1 MLAVRFSG
9 KAANITIDDSRNV
22 SGGKINKPGPIRRR
36 LTDFRTRLQQNFA
49 FENDYLPHEIRNHF
63 LMALSRI
70 WSAFVIIAVLVA
82 SFQWLAYG
90 NKVIFN
96 KMVVGRADDT
106 YPYVLTGYE
115 KDTTKASRDA
125 FVSAVKPFGFVRK
138 DSAKDFRFIVADD
151 VASDTVKALKRLV
164 PDATVYTYAYVRT
177 VGSKPVDGIIETC
190 KSAVNICIGLIGIM
204 ALFMGFMSIAER
216 AGGIRFLSRIIGP
229 FFSRLFPGVPK
240 DHPANG
246 HMMMNFSANLL
257 GLDNAATPFGLKA
270 MESLQELNPDKQTAS
285 NAQVMF
291 LCLHASGL
299 TLIPVAIIAARAAL
313 KAGNPTDIFVP
324 CMMATFVATIAALF
338 VVSFKQKINVLQPVI
353 LGWVGGVSAVIT
365 ALVLYLTSLD
375 ADRVQV
381 VSGIIGNGILLLI
394 LFLIILAGVYKRVN
408 VFDAFVDGAR
418 GGFETA
424 VRIIP
429 YLVGMLVAIS
439 TLRTSGTF
447 DAVINGIK
455 YLFSALGAD
464 TRFIDGLP
472 TALIKPLS
480 GSGARGMMIDTM
492 KTFGPD
498 SFPGRLACVL
508 QGSSDTTF
516 YVIAV
521 YFGAVGIRNTRYAVG
536 AMLLA
541 DLVGIITS
549 ILLCYLFFG

>member
-1 MLAVRFSG
+1 M
-9 KAANITIDDSRNV
+9 ITDD
-22 SGGKINKPGPIRRR
+22 P
-36 LTDFRTRLQQNFA
+36 Q
-49 FENDYLPHEIRNHF
+49 
-63 LMALSRI
+63 
-70 WSAFVIIAVLVA
+70 
-82 SFQWLAYG
+82 
-90 NKVIFN
+90 
-96 KMVVGRADDT
+96 
-106 YPYVLTGYE
+106 
-115 KDTTKASRDA
+115 
-125 FVSAVKPFGFVRK
+125 
-138 DSAKDFRFIVADD
+138 
-151 VASDTVKALKRLV
+151 SDTVKKLKAIV
-164 PDATVYTYAYVRT
+164 PEATIYTYNYVRT
-177 VGSKPVDGIIETC
+177 IGSKPVDGIIETC

-270 MESLQELNPDKQTAS
+270 MESLQELNPNKEVAT
-285 NAQVMF
+285 NAQLMF

-299 TLIPVAIIAARAAL
+299 TLIPVSIIAARAAL
-313 KAGNPTDIFVP
+313 RAGSPTDIFVP
-324 CMMATFVATIAALF
+324 CMIATFAATIAAMF
-338 VVSFKQKINVLQPVI
+338 IVSFKQKINVFQPVI
-353 LGWVGGVSAVIT
+353 LAWVGGVSAIVT
-365 ALVLYLTSLD
+365 MLVLYLTSLD
-375 ADRVQV
+375 SDRVQV
-381 VSGIIGNGILLLI
+381 ISGIIGNGILLLI
-394 LFLIILAGVYKRVN
+394 LFLIVLAAVYKKIN
-408 VFDAFVDGAR
+408 VFDAFIDGAK

-439 TLRTSGTF
+439 MLRTSGTF

-455 YLFSALGAD
+455 YVFAALGTD
-464 TRFIDGLP
+464 TKFIDGLP

-498 SFPGRLACVL
+498 SFAGRLACIL

-521 YFGAVGIRNTRYAVG
+521 YFGAVNIKNTRYAVG

-549 ILLCYLFFG
+549 VLLCYLFFG